1 MYADEKIKEEL
12 EELKYY
18 YQQKEKL
25 DVYMTELSCSVIEE
39 LLERYS
45 RVIRC
50 APIKLYHVYVGL
62 YMKGWSQGALAR
74 EMGYTRYYVQILN
87 GRLIQYLKENL
98 DK

>member
-1 MYADEKIKEEL
+1 MYSEERVKEEL

-18 YQQKEKL
+18 YQQKDKL
-25 DVYMTELSCSVIEE
+25 DVYLTELSSSVINE
-39 LLERYS
+39 LVEKYS
-45 RVIRC
+45 KIISC

-62 YMKGWSQGALAR
+62 YMKGWSQIALAR

-87 GRLIQYLKENL
+87 GRLIQYLKESL

>member
-1 MYADEKIKEEL
+1 MYTEEKIKEEL

-25 DVYMTELSCSVIEE
+25 DEYRTELTCSVIEE
-39 LLERYS
+39 LPERYA
-45 RVIRC
+45 RVMCC

-87 GRLIQYLKENL
+87 GRLIEYLKGNL

>member
-1 MYADEKIKEEL
+1 MYAEEKIKEEL

-25 DVYMTELSCSVIEE
+25 DEYRTELACSVIEE
-39 LLERYS
+39 LPERYA
-45 RVIRC
+45 RVMRC

>member
-1 MYADEKIKEEL
+1 MYAVEKVKEEL
-12 EELKYY
+12 GEIKYY
-18 YQQKEKL
+18 YLQKEKL
-25 DVYMTELSCSVIEE
+25 DAYMAELTCSSLME
-39 LLERYS
+39 LIERYS
-45 RVIRC
+45 KAIRL